1 MTQIKWKNTEACSAP
16 CCPGGQAECEPANVP
31 HGKAAS
37 RTTGCASRAVPAGRG
52 RCGHSLLVSTGDTHL
67 EPCVTART
75 RKCGCNGGCPAKG
88 QEGIQ
93 GILCTREC
101 WGLFCLE
108 KRTPRETLL
117 MCIDTWGR
125 KYRWQGQT
133 LLSGARSH
141 ERRQRAQT
149 QTQQTSTCHGS
160 CLLPKHCPT
169 WQHHCG
175 FDTGENISI
184 SLQNI
189 SLGLET
195 EMTKFPFT
203 LLRHPGQEVEFTSKA
218 SATAESEREYQK
230 MHLAADS
237 SPTKDHY
244 KGMQS
249 LWQGCTESVWDWGTF
264 VTTAG
269 WRSWAGI
276 YRRKRNY
283 DLTEWYLFQRDW
295 GRKRND
301 KTT

>member
-1 MTQIKWKNTEACSAP
+1 MTQIKWKNTEACTLLSWWTSWMWASKCAP
-16 CCPGGQAECEPANVP
+16 WQSSQQEHRLCKQGS
-31 HGKAAS
+31 AS
-37 RTTGCASRAVPAGRG
+37 RSRQMW
-52 RCGHSLLVSTGDTHL
+52 SLPSSQHWWHTSGA
-67 EPCVTART
+67 CVTART

-88 QEGIQ
+88 QEDIQ
-93 GILCTREC
+93 GILSTREC

-133 LLSGARSH
+133 LLSGAWSQ
-141 ERRQRAQT
+141 EKRQRAQT
-149 QTQQTSTCHGS
+149 KTQQTSTCRGS

-249 LWQGCTESVWDWGTF
+249 LWQGCRESVWDWGTF